1 MDDSSVDLYWLPV
14 AAGTNSRVREWSLA
28 CWEGVCAFLAR
39 RPRAALYHPGLKVRL
54 GDAETYTLELT
65 PVFIGEPSPPLMTGP
80 VGLRPLGRFRRFR
93 YQLRRL
99 RADALPDEEYA
110 VASPVRLST
119 DPEIARQV
127 LALGPSIPPHTWGL
141 RAPGTSEMW
150 TSGSAIS
157 WLLLRAGIELDG
169 VRPPPG
175 GRAPGWDAGIQ
186 LAGSTRVPVPSLV
199 GAGRD

>member
-1 MDDSSVDLYWLPV
+1 MDECSVDLYWLPV

-28 CWEGVCAFLAR
+28 CWEGACALLAR
-39 RPRAALYHPGLKVRL
+39 RPRAALYHPGLKVRP
-54 GDAETYTLELT
+54 GSDEIYTLELT

-80 VGLRPLGRFRRFR
+80 VGLRPLGRFRLFR
-93 YQLRRL
+93 YQLRCL
-99 RADALPDEEYA
+99 PTGSLPDEEYA
-110 VASPVRLST
+110 VDSPVRLST
-119 DPEIARQV
+119 DPEVARQV

-141 RAPGTSEMW
+141 RAPGTNEMW

-157 WLLLRAGIELDG
+157 WLLLRAGIDLNG
-169 VRPPPG
+169 VCPPPG

-186 LAGSTRVPVPSLV
+186 LAAATPAPAPSLV